1 MKDVFSQ
8 SPAAGYFCFHKDNKL
23 EDVMLQ
29 NVGSAHVQ
37 IIQLYVEAIYAICS
51 TFDTFW
57 LPTIHNPWS
66 TMFTQ

>member
-1 MKDVFSQ
+1 MFPQ

-37 IIQLYVEAIYAICS
+37 IVHQYVEAIYAYAICS
-51 TFDTFW
+51 TFDTF
-57 LPTIHNPWS
+57 
-66 TMFTQ
+66 

>member
-8 SPAAGYFCFHKDNKL
+8 SPAAGYFRFHKDNKL

-37 IIQLYVEAIYAICS
+37 IVHQFVEATYAICR
-51 TFDTFW
+51 TFDTF
-57 LPTIHNPWS
+57 
-66 TMFTQ
+66 

>member
-37 IIQLYVEAIYAICS
+37 IIQLYVEAICAICS
-51 TFDTFW
+51 TFDTF
-57 LPTIHNPWS
+57 
-66 TMFTQ
+66 